1 MWKIVSHC
9 WGVACSYFHEWS
21 SWRKEFTTHPL
32 RSIFWS
38 TATSNIRWQTCIPA
52 NPQTSFLFS
61 ATQQDL
67 IEISLSRSL
76 LLSDEAPNNDNKMCS
91 LVSALWGSSFLWMS
105 FCCSAGNNSDSSFLT
120 FILSFF
126 RLLLI
131 DAWRWLLLEVFRM
144 TVSSSDDDARVSF
157 AFHSL
162 L

>member
-76 LLSDEAPNNDNKMCS
+76 LLSDEAPNNDKMCS
-91 LVSALWGSSFLWMS
+91 LASALWGSSFLWMS

-131 DAWRWLLLEVFRM
+131 DAWRWLLLKVFRM
-144 TVSSSDDDARVSF
+144 TVSTSDDDARVSF
-157 AFHSL
+157 AFRSL